1 MIGVADDDL
10 GQRIVGFV
18 VGDDVDGETLVEF
31 VGGLLSH
38 HKRPRE
44 VHVVD
49 HLPRNAMGKVQKK
62 LLAP

>member
-1 MIGVADDDL
+1 
-10 GQRIVGFV
+10 
-18 VGDDVDGETLVEF
+18 
-31 VGGLLSH
+31 LLSH

-62 LLAP
+62 QLAP

>member
-1 MIGVADDDL
+1 MSPTTTSGSGSSGSSSATSL
-10 GQRIVGFV
+10 
-18 VGDDVDGETLVEF
+18 DGATLVEF
-31 VGGLLSH
+31 VAGLLSH

-62 LLAP
+62 QLAP